1 MSKSLLSVLLLSFIV
16 LLLVSPADANL
27 GGGGNKKRRRK
38 KKKRRR
44 RRKRSDS
51 SSSSA
56 FNHGKIN
63 SQYEDLTAV
72 ELLEYL
78 TEVSGPNKRFTIL
91 LELVDLSDLDT
102 DILED
107 FTLFAPNDKAFC
119 RTAQNDFEYP
129 GKCTPEKLLE
139 FYSDLLDGLGPLQ
152 DTLVTIISYHAAL
165 GKMTVKDMRQ
175 KGSVVT
181 YCECFEIGVKKQTKQ
196 VTKLYDAGRKYPNI
210 DFREQNI
217 AVANDGIVHVIKS
230 VLLPPLNC
238 PPGGGNDCLFAPS
251 VAFVCGEY
259 DCKYNSVCDFQ
270 AAGFKRAD
278 CTKVDDEYQCG
289 SDCSTDRQCESGVF
303 GYGGCP
309 FCVDGTCEARPAEY
323 QCGSDCSTDRQCESG
338 VQGIGG
344 CPFCVYGKCADKFPL
359 DEFPCGFECLI
370 DEQCADRVNADGACP
385 YCTDGACSWSREHE
399 KFQCGS
405 NCVTD
410 QQCEDGVQGDVGG
423 CPVCTDGVC
432 TAIEPSCPIA
442 VGGTCTNEDKP
453 VVCDDGDDIFCRY
466 NNQCFADLAGFTAA
480 ECQRVGIAEC
490 GAFCLSGKDCL
501 SADDILNGCE
511 TCINNVC
518 GGELR

>member
-1 MSKSLLSVLLLSFIV
+1 MSKSLLSVLLLSFVV

-27 GGGGNKKRRRK
+27 GGGSNKKRRRK

-56 FNHGKIN
+56 FNNGKIN

-78 TEVSGPNKRFTIL
+78 TEVNGPNKGFTIF

-119 RTAQNDFEYP
+119 RTAQNDFDYSGE
-129 GKCTPEKLLE
+129 CTPRELLE
-139 FYSDLLDGLGPLQ
+139 FYSDLLDGLGTLQ
-152 DTLVTIISYHAAL
+152 DTLATIISYHAAL

-181 YCECFEIGVKKQTKQ
+181 YCECFEIGVKKQTKRI
-196 VTKLYDAGRKYPNI
+196 TKLYDAGRTYPNI
-210 DFREQNI
+210 DFQNQNI
-217 AVANDGIVHVIKS
+217 AVADDGIVHVIKS

-270 AAGFKRAD
+270 AAGFKRSE
-278 CTKVDDEYQCG
+278 CTNVDDDYQCG
-289 SDCSTDRQCESGVF
+289 SDCSTDRQCESGDF

-309 FCVDGTCEARPAEY
+309 FCVT
-323 QCGSDCSTDRQCESG
+323 
-338 VQGIGG
+338 
-344 CPFCVYGKCADKFPL
+344 GKCADKFPPN
-359 DEFPCGFECLI
+359 EFPCGFECTI
-370 DEQCADRVNADGACP
+370 DEQCKNRANAPSDNACQ

-399 KFQCGS
+399 KLQCGS

-432 TAIEPSCPIA
+432 TAIQPSCPIA
-442 VGGTCTNEDKP
+442 VGGTCSNEDKP
-453 VVCDDGDDIFCRY
+453 VSCDDGDGIFCRY

-480 ECQRVGIAEC
+480 QCQRVGIAEC
-490 GAFCLSGKDCL
+490 GAFCVSGNDCL
-501 SADDILNGCE
+501 SAGDILSACE
-511 TCINNVC
+511 ICTNNVC
-518 GGELR
+518 SKP